1 MSDDREKAKKKAVE
15 EAREEG
21 ERLYND
27 GITNITS
34 YMNKQFSKSL
44 VYEGD
49 DDIRK
54 ALDEGYKTAKDKDK
68 ENKAIKKI
76 DERLIK
82 SGNQKSTKT
91 YSTCFYPTYQ
101 FLVDWNGDIFLC
113 PQDWQRRVTM
123 GNMMQDSLF
132 NIWSGKI
139 MTKFRKNLLK
149 GKRCDSPCNACNA
162 EGTLLGSKHAKIWK
176 SIY

>member
-15 EAREEG
+15 EARKEG
-21 ERLYND
+21 ARLYDD

-49 DDIRK
+49 DHIRK

-82 SGNQKSTKT
+82 SGNQKIKKK
-91 YSTCFYPTYQ
+91 
-101 FLVDWNGDIFLC
+101 
-113 PQDWQRRVTM
+113 
-123 GNMMQDSLF
+123 
-132 NIWSGKI
+132 SGG
-139 MTKFRKNLLK
+139 LLK
-149 GKRCDSPCNACNA
+149 APPNKGVTKLPKNVRNKMGFMKKGGMVKKCKVGGIAVRGRTKA
-162 EGTLLGSKHAKIWK
+162 KHK
-176 SIY
+176 